1 MTYQDY
7 ILRHI
12 QQAGRAWARI
22 VRMVKDRQFETAHMV
37 LDQAYRQLIGLSPEA
52 VLERNPNEL
61 IAGCGLMKLL
71 RLGATNALRWR
82 RCSGLRRYRRR
93 AGR

>member
-12 QQAGRAWARI
+12 QQASRAWARI
-22 VRMVKDRQFETAHMV
+22 VRMIKDRQFETAHMV

-52 VLERNPNEL
+52 VLERTPNDL
-61 IAGCGLMKLL
+61 IAVQEV
-71 RLGATNALRWR
+71 NAQVAKTASGERPTAPPVR
-82 RCSGLRRYRRR
+82 RTTIRRPDMR
-93 AGR
+93 